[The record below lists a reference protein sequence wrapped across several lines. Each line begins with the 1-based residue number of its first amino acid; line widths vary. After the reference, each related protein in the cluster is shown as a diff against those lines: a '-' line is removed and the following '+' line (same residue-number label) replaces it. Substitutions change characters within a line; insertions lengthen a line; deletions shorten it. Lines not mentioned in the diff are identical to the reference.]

1 MKGLVR
7 RIRGSTPVMLSLI
20 PALLL
25 ALALVGIWWTNPE
38 IRAQATV
45 AWDLLWDGE
54 PEAIQDWLRAFGIW
68 APVVSGLL
76 QLVTSLFPPGP
87 SFLLGIVN
95 AMLYG
100 MVLGGLL
107 TFVTALAAA
116 AACFGIA
123 RLVGRP
129 GMERFLSTRRL
140 NQVDGFM
147 QKRGVLAVFLS
158 RLVPFIN
165 PDLVSYAAGVTG
177 IRFVPFLLGVGAG
190 AVPSTIFYSVVGARA
205 IEAAGWVL
213 LVVAGATVLPLL
225 FLALFGQRL
234 WRRYRSRSEK
244 SQASGI
250 NE

>member
-1 MKGLVR
+1 MTGLLR
-7 RIRGSTPVMLSLI
+7 RIRDSGPMLLSLI

-25 ALALVGIWWTNPE
+25 ALMLVGVWLANPDIQE
-38 IRAQATV
+38 QAVV
-45 AWDLLWDGE
+45 AWDLLWEGE
-54 PEAIQDWLRAFGIW
+54 PDAIQDWLRGFGFW

-100 MVLGGLL
+100 MVLGGIL
-107 TFVTALAAA
+107 TFVTALASA

-129 GMERFLSTRRL
+129 GMERFLSPRRL
-140 NQVDGFM
+140 TQVDEFM
-147 QKRGVLAVFLS
+147 QKRGVLAVFVA
-158 RLVPFIN
+158 RLIPFIN
-165 PDLVSYAAGVTG
+165 PDIVSYAAGVTG
-177 IRFVPFLLGVGAG
+177 IRLVPFLLGVGAG

-205 IEAAGWVL
+205 MEATGWVFL
-213 LVVAGATVLPLL
+213 AVTGATILPLL

-234 WRRYRSRSEK
+234 WRRYRSRREEGGDPGISE
-244 SQASGI
+244 
-250 NE
+250 